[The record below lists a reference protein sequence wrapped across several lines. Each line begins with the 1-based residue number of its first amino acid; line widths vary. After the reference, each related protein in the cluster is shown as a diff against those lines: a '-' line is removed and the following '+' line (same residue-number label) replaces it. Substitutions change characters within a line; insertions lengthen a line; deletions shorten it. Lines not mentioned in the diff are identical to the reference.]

1 MPFDCFRWHRR
12 RTTPSNTPSIATL
25 DTEMDDCYLSGEADW
40 KRLNFVTTAT
50 SNQSQQQHPLNTK
63 PLIQLINNDDN
74 DNDEPPPLAGLS
86 ALAQSNPPTM
96 TLMEELMVDASST
109 HRNAAPLSV
118 EQGSSDKKSRNGGM
132 KKGFLLSSK
141 KKPPASPQRKKIV
154 TKPDYNIV
162 TSSSSLSSSRN
173 SLEFPH
179 LQESI
184 HRQEAS
190 LPSLALEWIQDKPH
204 LMTALQDPSFT
215 KALQTIQR
223 DPSQAKKIFQQDP
236 TMATLLQEFC
246 RLMKDS
252 SVQQQQQQQHQQ
264 DPEQHRVDKLLAD
277 PSIRAA
283 LLKPGI
289 QQVMQE
295 CRTHP
300 GQYLTHM
307 THPEFGPAL
316 RLLLQH
322 GLLEIKK

>member
-1 MPFDCFRWHRR
+1 M
-12 RTTPSNTPSIATL
+12 TSIATL
-25 DTEMDDCYLSGEADW
+25 ATEMDDCYLSGEADW
-40 KRLNFVTTAT
+40 KRLNFVTIAT
-50 SNQSQQQHPLNTK
+50 SNQSHQQQHPLNTK
-63 PLIQLINNDDN
+63 PLIQIINNDDN
-74 DNDEPPPLAGLS
+74 DDEEPPPLAGLS
-86 ALAQSNPPTM
+86 ALAPSNPPTM
-96 TLMEELMVDASST
+96 TLMEELMVEASST
-109 HRNAAPLSV
+109 HQNAASSPV

-154 TKPDYNIV
+154 TKPDYNVV

-184 HRQEAS
+184 HGQKAS

-246 RLMKDS
+246 RLMNDS
-252 SVQQQQQQQHQQ
+252 FVQQQQHQQ
-264 DPEQHRVDKLLAD
+264 HDPEQHRVDKLLAD

-289 QQVMQE
+289 QQVMQK
-295 CRTHP
+295 CCAHP
-300 GQYLTHM
+300 GQYLTYM